1 MYNKVILVGNLVRDP
16 ETRFTPQGTQVAT
29 FSIAVNRVYKVGDEK
44 KEEVSYFDIVVFG
57 KQAEITSQYLSKG
70 SSVLVDGRLN
80 QRRWDDKDTGQKRSK
95 VEIVAEVVRFM
106 SKKGQTQGG
115 SHGSSEPEYS
125 DSDFTP
131 REVTEDD
138 VPF

>member
-1 MYNKVILVGNLVRDP
+1 M
-16 ETRFTPQGTQVAT
+16 
-29 FSIAVNRVYKVGDEK
+29 
-44 KEEVSYFDIVVFG
+44 SYFDIVVFG

-115 SHGSSEPEYS
+115 SHGASEPEYS

-131 REVTEDD
+131 REVTDD
-138 VPF
+138 EVPF